1 MQKIIWICQG
11 ENQEAAWGLFCMRI
25 WQGEEGLLHLDLG
38 IKKTPKTKNK
48 TGGPEQTKGGRKGRW
63 DDNV

>member
-1 MQKIIWICQG
+1 
-11 ENQEAAWGLFCMRI
+11 MRI